1 MTFNY
6 INTKVRNIVDLGYIL
21 HLIHNIYNIVKI
33 KSVTKWPTG
42 THDHGTIFSK

>member
-6 INTKVRNIVDLGYIL
+6 TNNKVRNIVNLGYSL
-21 HLIHNIYNIVKI
+21 HLIHNIYIVKI

-42 THDHGTIFSK
+42 THDHGTTFSK